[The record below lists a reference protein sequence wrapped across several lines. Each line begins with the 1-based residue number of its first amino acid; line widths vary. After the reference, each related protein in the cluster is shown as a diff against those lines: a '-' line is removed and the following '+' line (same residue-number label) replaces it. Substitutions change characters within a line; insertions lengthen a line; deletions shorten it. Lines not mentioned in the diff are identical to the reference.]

1 MNLRHE
7 CQHGSRV
14 RVQKAAISTIYHD
27 MGLDFGASNVL
38 ECFSASVS
46 AISSAKMSLWESSV
60 KIWVTHFQFH
70 ALVPEY
76 ADLMM

>member
-1 MNLRHE
+1 M
-7 CQHGSRV
+7 

-38 ECFSASVS
+38 ECFSESVS

-60 KIWVTHFQFH
+60 KIWVTHLQFH
-70 ALVPEY
+70 ALAPEY